1 MQGLDEAARRDP
13 EAEAVTQQR
22 RDLLERHAHV
32 FMQEH
37 HKSHGSRSEVHI
49 GGSQRVG
56 GHVHVRGDRTSRSA
70 AIAGAGAP
78 TRPST
83 PAPRATLRARRGR
96 PEPGPPC
103 GVELLAEAF
112 TLALPPIP
120 VTLRARQLLA
130 QTSDLFLLPLE
141 QIVAFGPGRLCAL
154 IGYTRFM
161 AASRQKYKYE
171 IVDLAESPPKRRPHS
186 LSGRRG
192 AVQYVELPFG
202 RDAVPCVGQPVG
214 RGPGG
219 GASRTRRCAVRQRCA
234 RRDHPPADWPT
245 SIVEWGGAGHRT
257 RRGCG
262 RIVGQQRWYRRGAVS
277 ARRGVR
283 VARGWRDSWSR

>member
-1 MQGLDEAARRDP
+1 MQHGADAPAGLIGTDDGTPADLGTQVCVRRGGHARRAMQGLDEAARRDP

-56 GHVHVRGDRTSRSA
+56 GLQGMPAVDPSTTGDTAANFHVESPDDRPNHREIFLILGGNAHHVQRAPTIRARRRERRVGGHVHVRGNRTSRSA

-78 TRPST
+78 TRPPT
-83 PAPRATLRARRGR
+83 PAPRAPLRARRGR

-154 IGYTRFM
+154 IGHTRFM
-161 AASRQKYKYE
+161 AASRQKYKYG
-171 IVDLAESPPKRRPHS
+171 IVDLAESPPKRRREH
-186 LSGRRG
+186 
-192 AVQYVELPFG
+192 V
-202 RDAVPCVGQPVG
+202 C
-214 RGPGG
+214 
-219 GASRTRRCAVRQRCA
+219 QR
-234 RRDHPPADWPT
+234 
-245 SIVEWGGAGHRT
+245 
-257 RRGCG
+257 
-262 RIVGQQRWYRRGAVS
+262 
-277 ARRGVR
+277 
-283 VARGWRDSWSR
+283 